1 MKQAD
6 ERDLFKFFK
15 KYEDENRHVFAFSVA
30 DTQKSI
36 HLTLHDGQVI
46 KIIRWW
52 QLAGSFT

>member
-1 MKQAD
+1 MKTANSAQAQ
-6 ERDLFKFFK
+6 RARNMRMKTGTFLPFLLQTLK
-15 KYEDENRHVFAFSVA
+15 KSG
-30 DTQKSI
+30 